1 MAAGTIGLQVAGADA
16 AELLAGIRRA
26 EELGIDAAWLIT
38 AAGLPDGLTVLAA
51 AAARSERILLGTAIT
66 PSFPRHPL
74 VTAQQAQAVASLAP
88 GRFRLGIGPGGKGAI
103 ERGYGIPF
111 ARPRAH
117 LRTYTKVLRAMLQEG
132 AADIEENGIVAHA
145 RAAAPPPDVPVYLSA
160 LRRQAFELAG
170 EIADGA
176 ITWLCPATH
185 VRDVG
190 LPGLRAGAERAGR
203 AAPPLVM
210 HVPVCVL
217 DDATAAREAM
227 RRQFGF
233 YPTLSTYAGVFA
245 DAGFPEAQQTGWTDA
260 MIDVTAVY
268 GSADVVQRALA
279 ALLAMGVAELVV
291 TPLAAGAEPAATLD
305 RTLHALAEL
314 DAGLA

>member
-74 VTAQQAQAVASLAP
+74 VTAQQAQALAALAP
-88 GRFRLGIGPGGKGAI
+88 GRFRLGVGPGGKAAI
-103 ERGYGIPF
+103 ERTYGIPF
-111 ARPRAH
+111 NRPHAH
-117 LRTYTKVLRAMLQEG
+117 LRTYMKVLKAMLQQG
-132 AADIEENGIVAHA
+132 AVDVEENGIVAHA
-145 RAAAPPPDVPVYLSA
+145 RAATPPPNVPVYASA

-170 EIADGA
+170 EVADGA
-176 ITWLCPATH
+176 ITWLCPAAH

-190 LPGLRAGAERAGR
+190 LPALRAGAARAGR
-203 AAPPLVM
+203 PAPPLVM
-210 HVPVCVL
+210 HVPVCVV
-217 DDATAAREAM
+217 DDAASAREAM

-233 YPTLSTYAGVFA
+233 YLTLPAYAGVFA
-245 DAGFPEAQQTGWTDA
+245 DTGFPDAQQSGRTDA
-260 MIDVTAVY
+260 MIDATAVY
-268 GSADVVQRALA
+268 GSAGAVQQRLA
-279 ALLAMGVAELVV
+279 ALFDLGVAELIVS
-291 TPLAAGAEPAATLD
+291 PLTAGAEPAISGD

-314 DAGLA
+314 AAGVR